1 MKWKRFFLIALTVI
15 STTFFAGCWD
25 QREFSDLAVVM
36 GITVD
41 LNDGDSDGTLSVGV
55 QVANPVP
62 YSGSSGEGASKESYS
77 EFSDTGNNIFEILR
91 SVTHVSSRRLYNSH
105 NQIVVFGNELAKKEG
120 IGGEMDFFLRDN
132 EMRYSVLLA
141 VSEGKASEI
150 LAADTNYEHVPAKE
164 LAELIRNQATN
175 SGSVECNLLDFVR
188 DATAEGSTCLVP
200 VVRIKEEPLAAGGE
214 ESGEKAS
221 KSAKGEE
228 GGEKKFEVNGSA
240 VFKGDIMVG
249 QLDERETRGALW
261 VRDKVDRGIIEASFD
276 GVDTEIEVFE
286 CKTFTSVK
294 INDKGEVSVDIRCEI
309 YANIA
314 GLSGYEGLLNKEL
327 TEKIRNSAAA
337 AVKEEILSAWEKS
350 KEMECDVFC
359 LGNKVYKK
367 TPDLWR
373 KYQQSWQK
381 MYNETTFNF
390 NIDINIED
398 VGDLTGE
405 VQWKG
410 VDDKK

>member
-1 MKWKRFFLIALTVI
+1 
-15 STTFFAGCWD
+15 
-25 QREFSDLAVVM
+25 
-36 GITVD
+36 
-41 LNDGDSDGTLSVGV
+41 
-55 QVANPVP
+55 
-62 YSGSSGEGASKESYS
+62 
-77 EFSDTGNNIFEILR
+77 
-91 SVTHVSSRRLYNSH
+91 
-105 NQIVVFGNELAKKEG
+105 VVFGNELAKKEG

-221 KSAKGEE
+221 KESKGQE

-240 VFKGDIMVG
+240 VFKGDVMVG

-410 VDDKK
+410 GDDKK

>member
-1 MKWKRFFLIALTVI
+1 
-15 STTFFAGCWD
+15 
-25 QREFSDLAVVM
+25 
-36 GITVD
+36 
-41 LNDGDSDGTLSVGV
+41 
-55 QVANPVP
+55 
-62 YSGSSGEGASKESYS
+62 
-77 EFSDTGNNIFEILR
+77 
-91 SVTHVSSRRLYNSH
+91 
-105 NQIVVFGNELAKKEG
+105 
-120 IGGEMDFFLRDN
+120 
-132 EMRYSVLLA
+132 
-141 VSEGKASEI
+141 
-150 LAADTNYEHVPAKE
+150 
-164 LAELIRNQATN
+164 
-175 SGSVECNLLDFVR
+175 
-188 DATAEGSTCLVP
+188 
-200 VVRIKEEPLAAGGE
+200 
-214 ESGEKAS
+214 
-221 KSAKGEE
+221 
-228 GGEKKFEVNGSA
+228 
-240 VFKGDIMVG
+240 
-249 QLDERETRGALW
+249 
-261 VRDKVDRGIIEASFD
+261 
-276 GVDTEIEVFE
+276 VFE

-410 VDDKK
+410 GDDKK